1 MAYSYYNA
9 EKKADMELREKRK
22 KEKVKMLEDIIL
34 SLIEDTLQDGLTE
47 EQMFLINYY
56 GLDKQEIPQKKFDIS
71 NVEQVIYMKSKMPRE
86 QLETN
91 RYNELIDMYSAV
103 EEFNGEEIN
112 GYNDTF
118 HRNIKVW
125 DDYTKDFE
133 QDPLIVKKM
142 RNLQMLNK
150 MAHKYEYLFKS
161 ILSKKNP
168 QIYEDYKKEDIKRIE
183 YNIGEMFSAIKSD
196 AENAEQRLIREFG
209 TTNVNEWKN
218 NKAIKYCINASK
230 WMFKQK
236 DRYLVE
242 ILQDL
247 QNTNEEYNYGVLQDA
262 FVFDVPEYGQFSI
275 QMGKNNMAKVEALKQ
290 SYDVKDYKGDYLGNV
305 YILSKADPELL
316 KDVNYEELSDLDKQ
330 RYKIACQKTKEQT
343 IEEKDSNDLDNL
355 IQGAKDKERA
365 VEIVNVL
372 REAGLEPEKVVTK
385 TLLDKGQ
392 PDAIKDVI
400 EVISHNDYGIGL
412 DILTRCKTLLSVSQN
427 KAIDVMEMLDK
438 INKLGIDSN
447 IITEYP
453 NFLTVSKSDKLEPIY
468 EVLKQYKIDLTNH
481 NIAVAFEG
489 TPQNIKK
496 NMDLV
501 IENGLYDLAKAGV
514 NKFFTS
520 NNKNL
525 NMRINLLKQQNV
537 PLASEREGKRK
548 INATLFKTERDL
560 MEMYGIDKKEIL
572 EELSRVK
579 GQDLIQDSKYYVEK
593 ENGETVLSDEQQ
605 EMSNNIYEKLN
616 KNQLEEDLV
625 IKIGDYFYSAIKV
638 KEQINSIIANLNIQD
653 LKNENVDEIL
663 KIALFKGKNINQKE
677 IDEVSEQIESLTKE
691 EIVQEEVRE
700 EKIANEMNEQQELQ
714 LFEDDE
720 QVIQD
725 EEIENNEQ
733 HEERSELNEDN
744 LEYEEIRKMTSD
756 IVEKQQNI
764 ETIEQIIVHLKETR
778 KTLKHQIKEMEE
790 KINKSI
796 LDNNEPTSE
805 VIQDIK
811 KMREIL
817 KLQKEKRKEVKQM
830 IKRYKENKK
839 VMKYTLK
846 QEKDARDSAVDDLE
860 L

>member
-9 EKKADMELREKRK
+9 EKSADMELREKRK
-22 KEKVKMLEDIIL
+22 KEKAKMLEEIIL
-34 SLIEDTLQDGLTE
+34 GLTEDILQDDLTE

-56 GLDKQEIPQKKFDIS
+56 GLDKQEISQRKFDIS
-71 NVEQVIYMKSKMPRE
+71 NVEQMIDIKSIMPRE

-112 GYNDTF
+112 GYNDIF
-118 HRNIKVW
+118 HGNIKNW
-125 DDYTKDFE
+125 YDYTKEFE
-133 QDPLIVKKM
+133 HDSLIVKKM
-142 RNLQMLNK
+142 RNLQMLNR

-161 ILSKKNP
+161 ILSIKNP
-168 QIYEDYKKEDIKRIE
+168 QIYEDYIKEDIKRIE
-183 YNIGEMFSAIKSD
+183 YNIEEMFSAIKSD
-196 AENAEQRLIREFG
+196 AENAEKRLIRKFG

-218 NKAIKYCINASK
+218 NKAIKYCVNASK

-236 DRYLVE
+236 DKYIVE

-275 QMGKNNMAKVEALKQ
+275 HMGKNNTAKVEALKQ
-290 SYDVKDYKGDYLGNV
+290 SYDVKDYEGDYLGNV
-305 YILSKADPELL
+305 YILSKANPELL

-330 RYKIACQKTKEQT
+330 RYKIACQKVKEQT
-343 IEEKDSNDLDNL
+343 IEENDSNDLDNL
-355 IQGAKDKERA
+355 IQGTKDKERA
-365 VEIVNVL
+365 VEIVNIL
-372 REAGLEPEKVVTK
+372 RDAGLEPEKVVT
-385 TLLDKGQ
+385 
-392 PDAIKDVI
+392 
-400 EVISHNDYGIGL
+400 
-412 DILTRCKTLLSVSQN
+412 KTLLSVSQN

-468 EVLKQYKIDLTNH
+468 EVLKKYKIDLTNH

-501 IENGLYDLAKAGV
+501 IENGLYDLAKTGV

-525 NMRINLLKQQNV
+525 NMRVNLLRQKNV
-537 PLASEREGKRK
+537 PLASEKEGKRK
-548 INATLFKTERDL
+548 INATFFKTEKDL

-593 ENGETVLSDEQQ
+593 EDGETVLSDEQQ

-616 KNQLEEDLV
+616 KNQLEEGLV

-653 LKNENVDEIL
+653 LENENIDEIL

-691 EIVQEEVRE
+691 EIAQEEVNE
-700 EKIANEMNEQQELQ
+700 EKIANEMNEQQEVQFL
-714 LFEDDE
+714 EDDE

-733 HEERSELNEDN
+733 NEEHSELNEDN

-756 IVEKQQNI
+756 IVEKQKSI
-764 ETIEQIIVHLKETR
+764 ETIDQVIGHLKETR
-778 KTLKHQIKEMEE
+778 KTLRHQIKEMEE
-790 KINKSI
+790 KINNSI

-839 VMKYTLK
+839 AMKYTLK